1 MGIFYHIHNSL
12 SWKEKKMNIGFG
24 DGGYIQ
30 KMHPSV
36 SVLIRNNA
44 HLKPCSRAVNADKL
58 KSTNVVELCGGY

>member
-1 MGIFYHIHNSL
+1 
-12 SWKEKKMNIGFG
+12 MNIGFG